1 MAIVFQGERGA
12 FTELAAIEYFSGK
25 EKAEAVAKWEDVFRA
40 VENGG
45 AAYGIIPIE
54 NSLGGSIHRNYD
66 LLLHH
71 DLFITGE
78 IYLKISQFLLAN
90 KGVGLRR
97 IKRVFSIPQA
107 FEQCRRY
114 FEKNPAFECVPASNT
129 AAAAKKIKEEN
140 LLDAAAV
147 SSMQAAIDYDLKILA
162 RDIEDDKEN
171 ITRFLILSKK
181 KTSSRG
187 ATKAM
192 KTSVVF
198 SLKNIA
204 GALFKSLSV
213 FALRDIDLLKVES
226 RPMRGKPFEYLFY
239 LDFSGSANEEAQRNA
254 INHLG
259 EITVMCRVLGSYP
272 VGGVAHPV
280 YKKRRL

>member
-1 MAIVFQGERGA
+1 MAIAFQGERGA
-12 FTELAAIEYFSGK
+12 FTELAAIEYFGGK
-25 EKAEAVAKWEDVFRA
+25 EDTLALAQWEDVFAA
-40 VENGG
+40 VENGK

-90 KGVGLRR
+90 KGVGLGE
-97 IKRVFSIPQA
+97 IQRVFSIPQA

-114 FEKNPAFECVPASNT
+114 FKKNPKLLCIPASNT
-129 AAAAKKIKEEN
+129 AAAAKKIKEEK
-140 LLDAAAV
+140 LLDSAAV

-181 KTSSRG
+181 KPLARTASLK
-187 ATKAM
+187 T

-198 SLKNIA
+198 ALKNIA

-213 FALRDIDLLKVES
+213 FALRDIDLLKIES
-226 RPMRGKPFEYLFY
+226 RPVRGKPFEYLFY
-239 LDFSGSANEEAQRNA
+239 LDFAGSAHEEAQRNA
-254 INHLG
+254 INHLR
-259 EITVMCRVLGSYP
+259 EITVQCRVLGSYP
-272 VGGVAHPV
+272 VGKVAHPK
-280 YKKRRL
+280 YKKR

>member
-25 EKAEAVAKWEDVFRA
+25 EKAMAVAKWEDVFKA
-40 VENGG
+40 VENGI

-71 DLFITGE
+71 ELFITGE

-90 KGVGLRR
+90 KGVGLKR

-114 FEKNPAFECVPASNT
+114 FDKNPSFECVPASNT
-129 AAAAKKIKEEN
+129 AAAAKKIKEEH
-140 LLDAAAV
+140 LLDTAAV

-181 KTSSRG
+181 KIFPRG
-187 ATKAM
+187 AKAM

-213 FALRDIDLLKVES
+213 FALRDIDLLKIES
-226 RPMRGKPFEYLFY
+226 RPVRGKPFEYLFY
-239 LDFSGSANEEAQRNA
+239 LDFSGSAHEEAQRNA
-254 INHLG
+254 INHLR

-272 VGGVAHPV
+272 IGSVAHPV